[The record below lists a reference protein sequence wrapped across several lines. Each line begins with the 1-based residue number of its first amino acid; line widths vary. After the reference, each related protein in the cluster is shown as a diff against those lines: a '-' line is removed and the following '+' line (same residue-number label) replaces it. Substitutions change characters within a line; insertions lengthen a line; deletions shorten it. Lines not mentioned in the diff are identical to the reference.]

1 MPKPVDCKFSTTMM
15 HGDATDVPPQKEPKL
30 SRARQIPEW
39 EEYDGEIAR
48 FARTLA
54 EEGKMLSG
62 IVAADVNVLAD
73 VGRSSSSG
81 SAPDTAAEDAE
92 KAPKEDHVLRDEL

>member
-1 MPKPVDCKFSTTMM
+1 MLGPRRFRFAYT
-15 HGDATDVPPQKEPKL
+15 HLQKEPKL

-39 EEYDGEIAR
+39 EEYDAEIAR

-73 VGRSSSSG
+73 VGRSSSSSAVPDAPTVDEVPEEG
-81 SAPDTAAEDAE
+81 SVP
-92 KAPKEDHVLRDEL
+92 RDEL

>member
-1 MPKPVDCKFSTTMM
+1 MTRLQHANAPQPQ
-15 HGDATDVPPQKEPKL
+15 QKEPKL

-39 EEYDGEIAR
+39 EEYDAEIAR

-73 VGRSSSSG
+73 VGRSSSSS
-81 SAPDTAAEDAE
+81 SAPD
-92 KAPKEDHVLRDEL
+92 APKEEVKEAESVLAEEGVPRDEL